1 MDAYLI
7 SVHPPM
13 VQFRKDPSQKLGFVL
28 RNEDGSLQTE
38 DLFIPVTDNTY
49 QEFVPASIKKGTLP
63 ENVAEGINII
73 DNSTVTLVLYDKDTD
88 GNHKDFAHVV
98 GDFNHWQLSN
108 EDNCQMYRDDASG
121 CWWITLRNLDV
132 NKEYAFQY
140 YVGTRNGE
148 TIRLGDAYCERYSI
162 LIMTPIYP
170 LPLIRITKLSRRRKR
185 NRIRFQD
192 TAG

>member
-63 ENVAEGINII
+63 ENVAEAHQHYRQ
-73 DNSTVTLVLYDKDTD
+73 LYS
-88 GNHKDFAHVV
+88 HP
-98 GDFNHWQLSN
+98 
-108 EDNCQMYRDDASG
+108 RP
-121 CWWITLRNLDV
+121 LR
-132 NKEYAFQY
+132 
-140 YVGTRNGE
+140 
-148 TIRLGDAYCERYSI
+148 
-162 LIMTPIYP
+162 
-170 LPLIRITKLSRRRKR
+170 
-185 NRIRFQD
+185 
-192 TAG
+192 